1 MNLYDL
7 SCQMAQ
13 LQEMLETGSIDEQ
26 IYKDTIESLDVET
39 KVTNI
44 CAAIRN
50 LQGIAEMFKAEKDR
64 LAARQ
69 QTAENGVKRLK
80 ESLLNYML
88 ITDQKKIKKGLF
100 SVSVGNSE
108 KVIITNSKEIPE
120 QYLIEQEA
128 KVNLTEIKN
137 AIKAGNKVSGA
148 TIETNSFLTI
158 R

>member
-50 LQGIAEMFKAEKDR
+50 LQGVAEMFKAEKDR

-108 KVIITNSKEIPE
+108 KVIVTDLKEIPK

-128 KVNLTEIKN
+128 KVNLTEIKS

>member
-108 KVIITNSKEIPE
+108 KVVVTDQKEIPK
-120 QYLIEQEA
+120 QYLIEQAA
-128 KVNLTEIKN
+128 KVNLTEIKS
-137 AIKAGNKVSGA
+137 AIKAGAEVPGA